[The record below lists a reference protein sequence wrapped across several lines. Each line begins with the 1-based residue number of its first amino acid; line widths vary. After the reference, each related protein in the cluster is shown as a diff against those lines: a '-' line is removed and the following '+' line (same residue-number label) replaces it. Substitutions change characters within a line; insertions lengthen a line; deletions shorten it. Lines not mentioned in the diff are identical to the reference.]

1 MLMKRLKN
9 MILLGVVLLSGCAT
23 KPVESV
29 PNETIPAED
38 KSKDKV
44 DYSSLDRKAPTIE
57 MEDYVELENGQEISL
72 NDFIKV
78 TDDTSSVIYTCD
90 GSVDTSVSGEYKV
103 RVTATDKSGNIS
115 SKQTVFF
122 VKEKE
127 EVQRPVYRPQPQQTP
142 VPEETWTEPA
152 APAPPPPPACVEYWD
167 GGRYYSSCAG
177 GSLFEWGD
185 Y

>member
-1 MLMKRLKN
+1 MLMKRFKN
-9 MILLGVVLLSGCAT
+9 VLLLGAMLLSGCTA
-23 KPVESV
+23 KPVETV
-29 PNETIPAED
+29 PNETISEED

-78 TDDTSSVIYTCD
+78 TDDTSSVFYTYD
-90 GSVDTSVSGEYKV
+90 GYVDTTVSGEYKV

-115 SKQTVFF
+115 SKQTVFI
-122 VKEKE
+122 VKDKE
-127 EVQRPVYRPQPQQTP
+127 VVQQPVYSPQPQQTP
-142 VPEETWTEPA
+142 VPEETWTEPVA
-152 APAPPPPPACVEYWD
+152 LAPPPPPACVEYWD